1 MSAGN
6 KAQKLQS
13 VGVKEKRVNAKA
25 SFKTNSQWI
34 ELCRICLVV
43 ACLRLLCIRVHPL
56 YVWALEKAIEWFLLL
71 LFVCFVHESL
81 NAQIIDSRVIALLGI
96 YIWLCCF
103 CLSIF
108 RRLFICSIRECGI
121 DNIDFFW
128 NLVEVHVVI
137 YWSKMKKKNSSP
149 TEKGNDSVWAHFHS
163 YCVHIF
169 SALYAD
175 WVFSSYLI
183 HVWFFLS
190 Y

>member
-1 MSAGN
+1 M
-6 KAQKLQS
+6 
-13 VGVKEKRVNAKA
+13 
-25 SFKTNSQWI
+25 
-34 ELCRICLVV
+34 V

-56 YVWALEKAIEWFLLL
+56 YVWALEKAIQWFLLL

-163 YCVHIF
+163 YYVHIF

-183 HVWFFLS
+183 HVWFFFILLDWKVYHFNLQTVNKHS
-190 Y
+190 QMNM